1 MTDPETDSGAR
12 FPGETTRRTVLKTIS
27 VGAGLATIGGTVSSA
42 ASEDYWTV
50 VALTDTQFYARDER
64 FGREQTEWIVNN
76 LEAENIVFVSHG
88 GDIVNNADND
98 DEWAYMTDAM
108 SLLDGQVPYGTV
120 TGNHEYEEWFD
131 RSSSIENY
139 KQYFGPQ
146 NFTDRDWYG
155 GAGPTNGDPNRD
167 ELNSY
172 QLFSA
177 GGYDFLHL
185 ALEWEAPGSVDDP
198 DTPLGWAQSVLDDYP
213 DRPTILTTHSYLRD
227 DTEDWSTVVQEVDD
241 DGNTGATVWE
251 SLVKP
256 NPQVFMTLSGH
267 WFNDDGEYRQ
277 VSMNDAGSP
286 VYQMLANYQGRDLR
300 GEGYL
305 RRIEFHPGGGTDAP
319 DRIQVRSYSPVLEE
333 YYEDADS
340 KFGFDLDFDERFD
353 ASGSDSGDDSEASA
367 DFRQGVDGYAGT
379 VDTNLVEKDPE
390 TSFETASTI
399 TVDAKE
405 PQDTQNRAQAL
416 VRFDDVFGSGET
428 QVPPSSTI
436 TNATL
441 SVETVDEGSGAAVH
455 RMLTEWSAGET
466 WDSAGDGIQPD
477 GEQATVDPDT
487 EVGPVGTGPT
497 SIDVTGSVQAWAD
510 GETNAGWAFLPLG
523 DDGWDFATADS
534 ESPPRL
540 TVEYEPPDTSE
551 GGSGDADGDG
561 DVDGDDVDVVQEHI
575 ADKDVDIDTEA
586 ADVDGDGDVDIGDA
600 VRIRTEAGGE

>member
-1 MTDPETDSGAR
+1 MTDRPETDSGTR
-12 FPGETTRRTVLKTIS
+12 FRGGVTRRTVLKTLS
-27 VGAGLATIGGTVSSA
+27 VGGGLATIGGTVSSA
-42 ASEDYWTV
+42 ASADYWTV

-64 FGREQTEWIVNN
+64 FGHEQTEWIVNN
-76 LEAENIVFVSHG
+76 LEAENIAFVSHG
-88 GDIVNNADND
+88 GDIVHNADSD

-108 SLLDGQVPYGTV
+108 SLLDGEVPYGTV

-139 KQYFGPQ
+139 KRYFGPE

-185 ALEWEAPGSVDDP
+185 ALEWEAPGSVDDE
-198 DTPLGWAQSVLDDYP
+198 DTPLGWAQSILDQYP

-227 DTEDWSTVVQEVDD
+227 DTEDWSSVVQEVDGN
-241 DGNTGATVWE
+241 GNTGATVWE

-267 WFNDDGEYRQ
+267 WYNDDGEYRQ
-277 VSMNDAGSP
+277 VSMNDGGSP

-305 RRIEFHPGGGTDAP
+305 RRIEFRPGEGTDEP
-319 DRIQVRSYSPVLEE
+319 DRIQVRSYSPVLDE
-333 YYEDADS
+333 YYDDADS
-340 KFGFDLDFDERFD
+340 KFGFDLDFDERFG
-353 ASGSDSGDDSEASA
+353 ASDSDSGDGSETSA

-441 SVETVDEGSGAAVH
+441 SVETD
-455 RMLTEWSAGET
+455 RMLTEWPAGVT
-466 WDSAGDGIQPD
+466 WESAGDGIQPD

-487 EVGPVGTGPT
+487 EVGSVGTGPT

-540 TVEYEPPDTSE
+540 SVEYEPPDTSE
-551 GGSGDADGDG
+551 GGGSGDADGDG
-561 DVDGDDVDVVQEHI
+561 DVDGDDVDIVQEHI

-600 VRIRTEAGGE
+600 VRIRTEAGEE